1 MNIDRP
7 SVREA
12 DSSTFLVRAMTS
24 ILAADC
30 TPVIQILRPFSRQ
43 PSSPSAAAK
52 VLISSVLVPASGSVS
67 AMQQLISPLM
77 IFGSSSARI
86 CSLPKREIETPPKI
100 GLIMNSCPTV
110 EPPPVAARLSTISA
124 ISSMPSPLPPC
135 SVGSATPHRPAS
147 HTARQYSAG
156 EALGWRPAGASIRD
170 RSARRPGAR
179 RRSSSVVRR

>member
-12 DSSTFLVRAMTS
+12 EASTFLVRAMTS

-43 PSSPSAAAK
+43 PSPSAAAK

-86 CSLPKREIETPPKI
+86 WSLPKRAIETPPKM
-100 GLIMNSCPTV
+100 GLIMNSWPTV
-110 EPPPVAARLSTISA
+110 EPPPVAARLSTMSA
-124 ISSMPSPLPPC
+124 ISSMPSPLPPYC
-135 SVGSATPHRPAS
+135 VGRATPHRPAS
-147 HTARQYSAG
+147 HTARQYS
-156 EALGWRPAGASIRD
+156 LGKRLAASCWRQ
-170 RSARRPGAR
+170 
-179 RRSSSVVRR
+179 